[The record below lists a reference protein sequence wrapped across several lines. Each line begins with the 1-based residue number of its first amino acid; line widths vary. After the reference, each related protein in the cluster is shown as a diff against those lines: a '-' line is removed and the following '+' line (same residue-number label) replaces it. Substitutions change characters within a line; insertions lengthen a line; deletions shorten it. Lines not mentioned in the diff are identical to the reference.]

1 MSLPGILLIGA
12 GGHARACIDVIEA
25 EGRFAVVGLVG
36 QMHEVGG
43 DVLGYPVLGDDAD
56 MPALLARCGRAL
68 ITVGQIASPN
78 VRMRIAGQLATLGAE
93 MPAIVSP
100 RAYVSRHAVVGPG
113 TIVLHGAFVN
123 AGARVGA
130 HCILNSQS
138 LVEHDARVAAF
149 CHIATGAIVNGGATV
164 GEGAFIGSGA
174 VLKQGIVLGQRC
186 IVGMGLALRR
196 DLADQTTFL
205 G

>member
-12 GGHARACIDVIEA
+12 GGHARACIDVIEE
-25 EGRFAVVGLVG
+25 EGRFSVLGLIG
-36 QMHEVGG
+36 QMHEAGS
-43 DVLGYPVLGDDAD
+43 DVLGYPVLGSDAD
-56 MPALLARCGRAL
+56 LPSLLAQCGRAL
-68 ITVGQIASPN
+68 MTVGQIASPD
-78 VRMRIAGQLATLGAE
+78 VRMRIAAQLAALEVE

-100 RAYVSRHAVVGPG
+100 RAHVSRHAVIGAG
-113 TIVLHGAFVN
+113 TIVLHGAVVN

-138 LVEHDARVAAF
+138 LVEHDAHIAAF
-149 CHIATGAIVNGGATV
+149 CHVSTGAIVNGGATV
-164 GEGAFIGSGA
+164 GEGSFIGSCS
-174 VLKQGIVLGQRC
+174 VLKHGITVGQRC
-186 IVGMGLALRR
+186 IVGMGTALRR

>member
-12 GGHARACIDVIEA
+12 GGHARACIDVIEE
-25 EGRFAVVGLVG
+25 EGRFSVFGLIG
-36 QMHEVGG
+36 QVHEAGS
-43 DVLGYPVLGDDAD
+43 DVLGYPVLGSDAD
-56 MPALLARCGRAL
+56 LPSLLAQCGRAL
-68 ITVGQIASPN
+68 MTVGQIASPD
-78 VRMRIAGQLATLGAE
+78 VRMRIAAQLAALGGD

-100 RAYVSRHAVVGPG
+100 RAHVSRHAVIGAG
-113 TIVLHGAFVN
+113 TIVLHGAVVS

-138 LVEHDARVAAF
+138 LVEHDAHIAAF
-149 CHIATGAIVNGGATV
+149 CHVSTGAIVNGGATV
-164 GEGAFIGSGA
+164 GEGSFIGSRS
-174 VLKQGIVLGQRC
+174 VLKHGITVGQRC
-186 IVGMGLALRR
+186 IVGMGTALRR

>member
-25 EGRFAVVGLVG
+25 EGRFSVFGLIG
-36 QMHEVGG
+36 QVHEVGTDISG
-43 DVLGYPVLGDDAD
+43 YRVLGSDAD
-56 MPALLARCGRAL
+56 MPALFAQCARAL

-78 VRMRIAGQLATLGAE
+78 LRMRIAGQLAALGIE
-93 MPAIVSP
+93 TPAVISP
-100 RAYVSRHAVVGPG
+100 HAYVSRHAVVGAG
-113 TIVLHGAFVN
+113 TIVLHGAIVN
-123 AGARVGA
+123 AGAHVGE

-138 LVEHDARVAAF
+138 LVEHDTRVDDF
-149 CHIATGAIVNGGATV
+149 CHVSTGAILNGGVTV
-164 GEGAFIGSGA
+164 GEGSFIGSRS
-174 VLKQGIVLGQRC
+174 VLKQGAVLGQRC
-186 IVGMGLALRR
+186 IVGMGTVLRR